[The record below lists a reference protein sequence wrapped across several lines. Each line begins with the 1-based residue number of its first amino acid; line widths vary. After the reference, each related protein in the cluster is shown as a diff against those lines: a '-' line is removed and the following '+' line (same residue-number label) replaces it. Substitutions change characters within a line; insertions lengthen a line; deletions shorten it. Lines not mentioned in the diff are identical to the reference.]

1 MKTKS
6 FTFALTNII
15 NNQNINIM
23 KKVLLFAAALCF
35 MISAQ
40 AQIKTNESTENQLKS
55 RVKRVEQLNRGT
67 EVYTQKI
74 DSMIMESTMT
84 SVYFQYDERYNI
96 SKVEMSLLMGMFTTT
111 IDFFYDNQDRC
122 IRRIE
127 TSYDGSS
134 EKDEI
139 SYTSQGWVSE
149 EVHYEYEDGVW
160 EEDYKTTY
168 EYDNNGNVKAAT
180 ELNYRDGAWENDDR
194 VEYTYQNGKLVG
206 NQEFYW
212 SGSLWI
218 ENHKTEYQY
227 DNNGDVVE
235 ELYYSKDIDTWTY
248 DDKVIYSYDEN
259 HNCVKQVEY
268 NFVWDTQDWE
278 IENEVV
284 YSYDLTVSSSVIAGL
299 KYFDGDFITI
309 HNKLMTVEETDYDEG
324 QPDQTIKSVLYYS
337 AATGL
342 GEYNENQ
349 LAIWPNPVS
358 ETLNL
363 NAEDLQQVEIFS
375 MDGRQVM
382 HFGNGFESINVNAL
396 AKGCYLLKA
405 TFVDGSK
412 AMQKFVKE

>member
-1 MKTKS
+1 
-6 FTFALTNII
+6 
-15 NNQNINIM
+15 M
-23 KKVLLFAAALCF
+23 KKVLLFAVALCF

-55 RVKRVEQLNRGT
+55 KVKRVEQLNRGT
-67 EVYTQKI
+67 EVYTQKL
-74 DSMIMESTMT
+74 DSMITEMAMT
-84 SVYFQYDERYNI
+84 TVYFQYDERYNI

-149 EVHYEYEDGVW
+149 EVHYENEDGVW
-160 EEDYKTTY
+160 EEESKTIY

-180 ELNYRDGAWENDDR
+180 ELYYEDGVWINEER
-194 VEYTYQNGKLVG
+194 VEYTYQGGKMVSNL
-206 NQEFYW
+206 EFYW
-212 SGSLWI
+212 SVNLWV
-218 ENHKTEYQY
+218 ESHKTEYQY
-227 DNNGDVVE
+227 DSHGDLAE
-235 ELYYSKDIDTWTY
+235 ECYYNKEGGSWTY
-248 DDKVIYSYDEN
+248 NDKIVYSYDEN
-259 HNCVKQVEY
+259 HNCVKMVEY
-268 NFVWDTQDWE
+268 DFSWNTQDWE
-278 IENEVV
+278 IENETVI
-284 YSYDLTVSSSVIAGL
+284 SYDLTVSSSVIAGL
-299 KYFDGDFITI
+299 SYLQGDNVSI
-309 HNKLMTVEETDYDEG
+309 HNKVLAFEETDYDDGIAE
-324 QPDQTIKSVLYYS
+324 QTLKSVLYYS

-375 MDGRQVM
+375 MDGKQVM
-382 HFGNGFESINVNAL
+382 RLGNGFESINVNAL

-405 TFVDGSK
+405 TFNDGSK

>member
-1 MKTKS
+1 
-6 FTFALTNII
+6 
-15 NNQNINIM
+15 M

-55 RVKRVEQLNRGT
+55 KVKRVEQLNRGT
-67 EVYTQKI
+67 EVYTQKL
-74 DSMIMESTMT
+74 DSMVMESTMT
-84 SVYFQYDERYNI
+84 TVSFQYDDRYNI

-127 TSYDGSS
+127 TNYDGSS

-149 EVHYEYEDGVW
+149 EVHYENEDGVW
-160 EEDYKTTY
+160 EEETKTIY

-180 ELNYRDGAWENDDR
+180 ELYYEDGVWINEER
-194 VEYTYQNGKLVG
+194 VEYTYQGGKMVSNL
-206 NQEFYW
+206 EFYW
-212 SGSLWI
+212 SVNLWV
-218 ENHKTEYQY
+218 ESHKTEYQY
-227 DNNGDVVE
+227 DNHGDLAE
-235 ELYYSKDIDTWTY
+235 ECYYNKEGDSWTY
-248 DDKVIYSYDEN
+248 NDKIVYSYDGN
-259 HNCVKQVEY
+259 HNCVKMVEY
-268 NFVWDTQDWE
+268 DFSWNTQDWE
-278 IENEVV
+278 IENETVI
-284 YSYDLTVSSSVIAGL
+284 SYDLTVSSSVIAGL
-299 KYFDGDFITI
+299 SYLQGDNVSI
-309 HNKLMTVEETDYDEG
+309 HNKVLAFEETDYDDGIAE
-324 QPDQTIKSVLYYS
+324 QTLKSVLYYS

-375 MDGRQVM
+375 MDGKQVM
-382 HFGNGFESINVNAL
+382 RLGNGFESINVNAL

-405 TFVDGSK
+405 TFNDGSK
-412 AMQKFVKE
+412 AMQKFVRE